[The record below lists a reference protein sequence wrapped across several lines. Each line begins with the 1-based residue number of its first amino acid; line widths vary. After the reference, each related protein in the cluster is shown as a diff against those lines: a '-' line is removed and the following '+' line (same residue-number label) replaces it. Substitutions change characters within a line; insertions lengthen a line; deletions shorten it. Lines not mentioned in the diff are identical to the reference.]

1 MHASTHKTLSTGLCA
16 SILPWVQSVFH
27 TAARWE
33 GSSQTANEIILPS
46 FDGCPLPIEKNLN
59 LLNTLHEM
67 ASAYL
72 SSFISLSLIYFPVT
86 LKIF

>member
-1 MHASTHKTLSTGLCA
+1 MHRSTHKTLSTGLCA

-33 GSSQTANEIILPS
+33 GSSQTANEIIALPS

-72 SSFISLSLIYFPVT
+72 SSFISLSHLFSSHT
-86 LKIF
+86 